1 MSRVR
6 PAGRLTPAGRTPG
19 VIAPTWPHGPGETSD
34 ITRAR
39 TELGWEPQ
47 IDLREGLARTIAW
60 FRDHQPLA
68 DASWVSREPGPVTV

>member
-19 VIAPTWPHGPGETSD
+19 RIAPTWPHGPGETSD

-39 TELGWEPQ
+39 
-47 IDLREGLARTIAW
+47 IREAARAVDAAEHAIMTVDDEAAQM
-60 FRDHQPLA
+60 RYAQALA
-68 DASWVSREPGPVTV
+68 DWAEAQ